1 MADGMVMNEI
11 DTERR
16 SGNPIHDFAREMM
29 FYKLQEHHEADH
41 H

>member
-16 SGNPIHDFAREMM
+16 SGNLIHDFAREMM
-29 FYKLQEHHEADH
+29 FFK
-41 H
+41 